1 MSTHKMMRQV
11 AVAALGALTLGAV
24 AASPGALAR
33 RAPPP
38 PGIRVDVGPLLA
50 NAGVPTAEWV
60 AQDLPGQIARN
71 LAQQGVRANVSVR
84 IDYLTLG
91 PNQGSNGPGGS
102 SWDNIQ
108 GVATINGV
116 EMPVRA
122 TSSYYPM
129 AVDQSMIEH
138 MNRDR
143 ISQLTDSLAYW
154 IARDAAQTG
163 GAGPQS

>member
-1 MSTHKMMRQV
+1 MSTSKLMRQV
-11 AVAALGALTLGAV
+11 AVAALGAMGFTAV

-33 RAPPP
+33 RAIPPA
-38 PGIRVDVGPLLA
+38 GIRVDVAPLLA
-50 NAGVPTAEWV
+50 NAGEPTAEWV

-71 LAQQGVRANVSVR
+71 LAQRGIRADVSVR

-91 PNQGSNGPGGS
+91 PNQGSNGPAGS

-122 TSSYYPM
+122 SSSYYPM
-129 AVDQSMIEH
+129 ASDQVMIERS
-138 MNRDR
+138 NRDR
-143 ISQLTDSLAYW
+143 VQQLTNALAYW
-154 IARDAAQTG
+154 IAQDAAR
-163 GAGPQS
+163 